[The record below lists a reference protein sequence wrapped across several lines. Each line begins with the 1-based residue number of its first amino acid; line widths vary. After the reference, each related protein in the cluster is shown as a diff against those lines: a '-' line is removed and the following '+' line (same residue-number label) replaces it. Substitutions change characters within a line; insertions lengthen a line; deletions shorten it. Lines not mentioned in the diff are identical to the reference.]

1 MAYYYQG
8 TLRNMAYRL
17 RKFRTYLDEYLEDY
31 FAFSGTQELLT
42 GMVANSQLYRRGIE
56 GFGTKIMSYAPYA
69 PRTIANKKRK
79 GQPYTRV
86 TLKDTGAFYEGFK
99 VIANSEGFYITSTD
113 EKTDKLVEKYG
124 QSIFRLTAEN
134 FSRLI
139 RSHLRKDLSSFIRIK
154 YGLKIK

>member
-8 TLRNMAYRL
+8 TIRNMTYRL
-17 RKFRTYLDEYLEDY
+17 RKFRAYVDEYLEDY
-31 FAFSGTQELLT
+31 FAFSGTQELVT
-42 GMVANSQLYRRGIE
+42 GMIANSQLFRRGIE
-56 GFGTKIMSYAPYA
+56 GFGTKIMEYAPYA

-99 VIANSEGFYITSTD
+99 VVANSEGFYVTSDDDKT
-113 EKTDKLVEKYG
+113 EKLIAKYG
-124 QSIFRLTAEN
+124 PSIFRLTAEN

-139 RSHLRKDLSSFIRIK
+139 RRHLRKDLASYIRIK
-154 YGLKIK
+154 YGLKLK